1 VEGTEP
7 AALADPASWLVEQAA
22 NPDVV
27 EVTLTDAS
35 AHILLL
41 PAEVSAQRAVGILIG
56 SRYAD
61 EELPWPPGEWLETE
75 AAQWIRRSAIV
86 SVRIL
91 TRPKTTT
98 A

>member
-1 VEGTEP
+1 MEGTEP
-7 AALADPASWLVEQAA
+7 AALADPASWLVEQAD
-22 NPDVV
+22 NPDIV

-56 SRYAD
+56 SREVD
-61 EELPWPPGEWLETE
+61 EVLPWPPGEWLETE
-75 AAQWIRRSAIV
+75 AARWIKRSAIV

-91 TRPKTTT
+91 TRPRTTT

>member
-7 AALADPASWLVEQAA
+7 AAITDPASWLVEQAD

-56 SRYAD
+56 SGEVD
-61 EELPWPPGEWLETE
+61 ESLPWPAGEWLETD
-75 AAQWIRRSAIV
+75 AARWIRRSGIV
-86 SVRIL
+86 SVRIVS
-91 TRPKTTT
+91 RPRTTT

>member
-1 VEGTEP
+1 MRT
-7 AALADPASWLVEQAA
+7 AI
-22 NPDVV
+22 
-27 EVTLTDAS
+27 VTT
-35 AHILLL
+35 LLL
-41 PAEVSAQRAVGILIG
+41 AWPAAEVSAQRAVGILIG
-56 SRYAD
+56 SRDAD